1 MTPTGCSWISRS
13 CRGISWI
20 CRRPQRSGLRT
31 APGTRAKR
39 RGLSFRRVCPL
50 PSHLR
55 NQRYVTFHN
64 NLIISVLSERLRDGQ
79 EFTQSLSEEFE
90 LHNSDVSCPQ
100 EFEGTHVGG
109 EGQHGKPTLPPPTP
123 PSPPPPMSSSQP
135 GPLSPKKSPTLSS
148 HPSSPK
154 RSPVRTHA
162 LQTL

>member
-1 MTPTGCSWISRS
+1 M
-13 CRGISWI
+13 
-20 CRRPQRSGLRT
+20 
-31 APGTRAKR
+31 
-39 RGLSFRRVCPL
+39 
-50 PSHLR
+50 
-55 NQRYVTFHN
+55 
-64 NLIISVLSERLRDGQ
+64 RLRDGQ

-109 EGQHGKPTLPPPTP
+109 EGQHGKPALPPPTP

-162 LQTL
+162 LQFNYWCVPILEFKGHTNIEIFITKSSNYSYVSDNGQILPELIAKLDTHEALS